1 MRILIKIAI
10 FFYVIIIT
18 ITGLAGLMLLAH
30 WVDLSGYERV
40 LDYVYNDPKAGTIAA
55 FAVVSIM
62 LTSFV
67 LARIIYGRQEQE
79 RIITFDNPLG
89 RVTISLSAIEDLIRR
104 LAGRS
109 PQIKE
114 IRPDIAS
121 TKKGLRVNIRLILRS
136 DVNIAELTADLQE
149 MIKRKIQDVIG
160 KEERVQV
167 RVHVIKIATDNV
179 SSSKKG
185 MEDDEIEPPLHF
197 HGYRA

>member
-10 FFYVIIIT
+10 FFYVIVIT
-18 ITGLAGLMLLAH
+18 VTGIAGLILLAH
-30 WVDLSGYERV
+30 FVDLSGYEKI
-40 LDYVYNDPKAGTIAA
+40 LAYVYNDPKAGTIAA
-55 FAVVSIM
+55 FTVAAIM
-62 LTSFV
+62 IISFV

-89 RVTISLSAIEDLIRR
+89 RVTISLSALEDLIRR
-104 LAGRS
+104 MVVRS

-121 TKKGLRVNIRLILRS
+121 SKKGLKVDIRLVLRS

-160 KEERVQV
+160 KEERVTV
-167 RVHVIKIATDNV
+167 RVHVIKISTENILPG
-179 SSSKKG
+179 KKG
-185 MEDDEIEPPLHF
+185 MEEDEIEPPLHF

>member
-10 FFYVIIIT
+10 FFYVIVIT
-18 ITGLAGLMLLAH
+18 ITGLAGLILLAH
-30 WVDLSGYERV
+30 FVDLSGYERV
-40 LDYVYNDPKAGTIAA
+40 LEYVYHDPQAGTITAFTVAA
-55 FAVVSIM
+55 IM
-62 LTSFV
+62 GISFI
-67 LARIIYGRQEQE
+67 LARIIYGRQAQE

-89 RVTISLSAIEDLIRR
+89 RVTISLSALEDLVRR
-104 LAGRS
+104 LAVRS

-121 TKKGLRVNIRLILRS
+121 SKKGLKVDIRLVLRS

-160 KEERVQV
+160 KEERVLV
-167 RVHVIKIATDNV
+167 RVHVIKISSENV
-179 SSSKKG
+179 PSVKKG

>member
-10 FFYVIIIT
+10 FFYVIVIT
-18 ITGLAGLMLLAH
+18 VTGLAGLILLAH
-30 WVDLSGYERV
+30 FVDLRGYERV
-40 LDYVYNDPKAGTIAA
+40 LAYVYNDPQAGTIAA
-55 FAVVSIM
+55 FTVAAIM
-62 LTSFV
+62 GISFV

-89 RVTISLSAIEDLIRR
+89 RVTISLSALEDLVRR
-104 LAGRS
+104 MVVRS

-121 TKKGLRVNIRLILRS
+121 TKKGIKVDIRLVLRS

-149 MIKRKIQDVIG
+149 TIKRKIQDVIG
-160 KEERVQV
+160 KEERVLV
-167 RVHVIKIATDNV
+167 RVHVIKIATDNMLPV
-179 SSSKKG
+179 KKG
-185 MEDDEIEPPLHF
+185 MEMDEIVPPLHS